1 MFGTEVQKMFRADR
15 IRVKDYSCGLVKNPK
30 RLLGNILGIDGDYE
44 KNSDVSCAV
53 NDNRG
58 SGKYP
63 SYALYARSETIIA
76 NGEVNDGDRNSSGSS
91 FATPRV
97 AGVISLV
104 LDKFKGLSYSQAK
117 SIVLTAAKRD
127 YDMLDSYIEWGVMD
141 KNKALNG
148 PAAFNAGLI
157 EEQKFFTGMY
167 DKIFDGS
174 DNIYFWADVQND
186 WKWTNDIQ
194 GNFKYTPSGETN
206 LDTVV
211 NTTMKMEML

>member
-1 MFGTEVQKMFRADR
+1 
-15 IRVKDYSCGLVKNPK
+15 
-30 RLLGNILGIDGDYE
+30 
-44 KNSDVSCAV
+44 
-53 NDNRG
+53 
-58 SGKYP
+58 
-63 SYALYARSETIIA
+63 
-76 NGEVNDGDRNSSGSS
+76 
-91 FATPRV
+91 
-97 AGVISLV
+97 
-104 LDKFKGLSYSQAK
+104 
-117 SIVLTAAKRD
+117 
-127 YDMLDSYIEWGVMD
+127 MD